1 MLLIRPRLVL
11 SVSLATACSAA
22 PEPTVQPTGGA
33 ASAPVATDAPPVADR
48 PELTTEACEA
58 KGGKVVG
65 DIGDGAVHRPDYKCE
80 SGLAPIGRV
89 ALGVEGSVCC
99 TGAGAAPTPAASTS
113 RAPGKPASTSKIG
126 GQSLSTL
133 DVATL
138 KAALE
143 KAGYGV
149 VGPED
154 IVPCGDSET
163 LQLSLTKKGK
173 PVGLFS
179 LQRPTAKP
187 DDCKGTPAKEA
198 YEKWK
203 PSAEGPKAK
212 NAVTFDEPASVLLAL
227 NLLKDEPGAA
237 KKLLDAL
244 VTK

>member
-1 MLLIRPRLVL
+1 MVLTKLRRVLV
-11 SVSLATACSAA
+11 VSLCWACGA
-22 PEPTVQPTGGA
+22 PALEPQPTPS
-33 ASAPVATDAPPVADR
+33 ASAPAAPDAPPVADR

-99 TGAGAAPTPAASTS
+99 TGAAPTPAASTS
-113 RAPGKPASTSKIG
+113 KAPGKPASTSKIG

-212 NAVTFDEPASVLLAL
+212 NAVTFDEPAGVLLAL

>member
-1 MLLIRPRLVL
+1 MNVTSQRLVL
-11 SVSLATACSAA
+11 VVSLSACSAA
-22 PEPTVQPTGGA
+22 PEPKVEPQSV
-33 ASAPVATDAPPVADR
+33 ASAPVVTDAPPPETDR

-80 SGLAPIGRV
+80 SGLPPIGRV

-99 TGAGAAPTPAASTS
+99 TGAPPAAPATEPKGT
-113 RAPGKPASTSKIG
+113 GKPVSTSKIG
-126 GQSLSTL
+126 AQSLSTL

-149 VGPED
+149 VGPEE

-173 PVGLFS
+173 PVGLLS

-187 DDCKGTPAKEA
+187 DACKGTPAKEA

-212 NAVTFDEPASVLLAL
+212 NALAFDEAAGVLLAL

-244 VTK
+244 LTK